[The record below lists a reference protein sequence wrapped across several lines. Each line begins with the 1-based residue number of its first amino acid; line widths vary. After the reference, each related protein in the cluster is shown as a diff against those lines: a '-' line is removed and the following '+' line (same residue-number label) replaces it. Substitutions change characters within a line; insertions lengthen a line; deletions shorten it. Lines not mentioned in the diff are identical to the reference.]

1 MMKKSIS
8 NLFVTFCIALLAML
22 QACVPAREIAYI
34 TDAERDSAQQ
44 IIASYANSIHKGD
57 QLYIYVYSQTPE
69 SVIPFNQETHKVAVE
84 MSHVNMVRHNGENE
98 TRETYKPQTVSQ
110 IPGYLVDDGGSIV
123 FPVLGK
129 IHVEGLS
136 YDSLQTVI
144 QQRLI
149 AGDYI
154 YDPVVTVSP
163 MNFRVSVIG
172 EVRRPQELHMV
183 GDRLTLLE
191 ALAMCGDLTDYGV
204 RESVIVVREKN
215 GTAAPIVVDLTKK
228 TLFDSECY
236 YLQHNDIV
244 YVVPNDIKKKR
255 SNYNPNLRRDI
266 ASYVHLGTAV
276 GRLGYVAYRRYV
288 LDRKGVFDK

>member
-1 MMKKSIS
+1 MKNILS
-8 NLFVTFCIALLAML
+8 NIVVLIVIAIMVAL
-22 QACVPAREIAYI
+22 QSCAPAREMVYI
-34 TDAERDSAQQ
+34 SDAERDSAQQ
-44 IIASYANSIHKGD
+44 IIASYANGIHKGD
-57 QLYIYVYSQTPE
+57 QLYIYVYSLTPE

-84 MSHVNMVRHNGENE
+84 MSHINLVSGHNGENVMPE
-98 TRETYKPQTVSQ
+98 SYKPRAVRQ
-110 IPGYLVDDGGSIV
+110 IPGYLVDDDGSII

-172 EVRRPQELHMV
+172 EVRRPQELHVV

-191 ALAMCGDLTDYGV
+191 ALARCGDLTNYGV

-215 GTAAPIVVDLTKK
+215 GTATPIVVDLTKK

-244 YVVPNDIKKKR
+244 YVEPDARKKKKA
-255 SNYNPNLRRDI
+255 NYDPNLRHDI
-266 ASYVHLGTAV
+266 RSYVHLSSAV
-276 GRLGYVAYRRYV
+276 ARLAYVTYRRYV
-288 LDRKGVFDK
+288 IDGRELFD

>member
-84 MSHVNMVRHNGENE
+84 MSHVNLVSGHNDENAISE
-98 TRETYKPQTVSQ
+98 PYKPRAVSQ
-110 IPGYLVDDGGSIV
+110 IPGYLVDGEGMII
-123 FPVLGK
+123 FPQLGK
-129 IHVEGLS
+129 IHVEGMT
-136 YDSLQTVI
+136 YDSLQSII

-172 EVRRPQELHMV
+172 EVRRPQELHVV

-191 ALAMCGDLTDYGV
+191 ALAMCGDLTDFGV

-215 GTAAPIVVDLTKK
+215 GTATPIMVDLTKK

-244 YVVPNDIKKKR
+244 YVEPNAKKKKLANHDP
-255 SNYNPNLRRDI
+255 SRRQEI
-266 ASYVHLGTAV
+266 SSYVHLGTAV
-276 GRLGYVAYRRYV
+276 VRLGYVTYRRYM
-288 LDRKGVFDK
+288 LDRRGLFD